1 MHIKPEGLASLSLR
15 DLVLFQPLHV
25 LPRCPLRLSVL
36 VCIVERNVTLK
47 DILEMKWE
55 YLYQLQCEH
64 DTHSI
69 ECLLQALP
77 RAADSWALPRGSAQ
91 HQQRALPSPTEPS
104 P

>member
-1 MHIKPEGLASLSLR
+1 
-15 DLVLFQPLHV
+15 
-25 LPRCPLRLSVL
+25 
-36 VCIVERNVTLK
+36 
-47 DILEMKWE
+47 MKWE